1 MEKCPII
8 FFGPKLCQA
17 CNKQGIEIYDR
28 FDNPLGYSSLLRDKN
43 STGLRSI
50 DRKAIYSMKCSY
62 CGKQYDIHWVDNFP
76 YPAMRDISV
85 TQQFIKEFK
94 GGEQSLCVRS

>member
-43 STGLRSI
+43 STGLYRVTVEN
-50 DRKAIYSMKCSY
+50 MK
-62 CGKQYDIHWVDNFP
+62 
-76 YPAMRDISV
+76 RDVVGTIEVEATTKTENVVVNVKKKS
-85 TQQFIKEFK
+85 E
-94 GGEQSLCVRS
+94 